1 MGILV
6 FSTLCSTISS
16 SVLHAPFTVPE
27 VLIIPF
33 LILRRK
39 KFRSLTLNIKLFLKF
54 LWITFFLVLIALL
67 YGIFDFSSIVS
78 CARCYIY
85 IFLGICLFDSKNLFT
100 DDDLMYLSLGS
111 IIGWA
116 IGAYSNLKY
125 LMVERSD
132 AFISYGLFLAIP
144 IFICLTLSRKKYL
157 LFGIGLA
164 FLIVVFMF
172 AGIRRVI
179 AVFIMSLVFYILV
192 NFTKSPKKIFPLL
205 LLTIILIVFFYLI
218 LPLMESTVMDLS
230 PYLYYRIFARSQ
242 GALSSNAD
250 SSDLT
255 RLSNLTLLSST
266 NENLFLPH
274 GFNTI
279 RYDKVVGSGVFND
292 VPVFSIAWIIGLP
305 LTVILL
311 LYYVKIALKA
321 FCVYLSAEEP
331 MVLSMIVSLLCMFC
345 LLYLDG
351 TFMTY
356 VYAAP
361 ITGLCLGKLKYYTS
375 KKYRI

>member
-1 MGILV
+1 
-6 FSTLCSTISS
+6 
-16 SVLHAPFTVPE
+16 
-27 VLIIPF
+27 
-33 LILRRK
+33 
-39 KFRSLTLNIKLFLKF
+39 
-54 LWITFFLVLIALL
+54 
-67 YGIFDFSSIVS
+67 
-78 CARCYIY
+78 
-85 IFLGICLFDSKNLFT
+85 
-100 DDDLMYLSLGS
+100 
-111 IIGWA
+111 
-116 IGAYSNLKY
+116 
-125 LMVERSD
+125 
-132 AFISYGLFLAIP
+132 
-144 IFICLTLSRKKYL
+144 
-157 LFGIGLA
+157 
-164 FLIVVFMF
+164 
-172 AGIRRVI
+172 
-179 AVFIMSLVFYILV
+179 
-192 NFTKSPKKIFPLL
+192 
-205 LLTIILIVFFYLI
+205 
-218 LPLMESTVMDLS
+218 MESTVMNLS
-230 PYLYYRIFARSQ
+230 PHLYYRIFARSQ

-321 FCVYLSAEEP
+321 FRVYLSAEEP

-361 ITGLCLGKLKYYTS
+361 ITGFCLGKLKYYTS
-375 KKYRI
+375 KKYKI